1 MTTTERIEKTDEEIF
16 DLSDEE
22 QMEYLSELARVN
34 FIRGLRDGTIHPR
47 DYASVVSFLNLNNT
61 KIEKKKELGMHERI
75 TELMKED

>member
-1 MTTTERIEKTDEEIF
+1 MNNIEKTDEEIF

-75 TELMKED
+75 NELMDDDG